1 MTQPNLKFIVAVAE
15 QLSFVSAFLGG
26 ISATILVTIVVFI
39 SSKKSVNWI
48 VSSSA
53 LAACS
58 LLVAVVAS
66 WRLIIILHPEFPNT
80 VNIFIVQ
87 SLWSGMLLG
96 YGIGFISLLVSI
108 GLAGWLRSKKAG
120 IITSTI
126 ASVAVLFFVFVTPFG
141 L

>member
-1 MTQPNLKFIVAVAE
+1 MTQLNPKFIVAVAE
-15 QLSFVSAFLGG
+15 QLSFVSALLGG

-39 SSKKSVNWI
+39 SSKKSVNLI

-66 WRLIIILHPEFPNT
+66 WRLVIILHPEFPKT
-80 VNIFIVQ
+80 VSMPIVQ
-87 SLWSGMLLG
+87 SLWNGMLFG
-96 YGIGFISLLVSI
+96 YSIGFISLLFSI
-108 GLAGWLRSKKAG
+108 GSAGWLRSKKAG

-126 ASVAVLFFVFVTPFG
+126 ASVAVLFFIFVTPFG

>member
-1 MTQPNLKFIVAVAE
+1 MTQLNPKFIVAVAE
-15 QLSFVSAFLGG
+15 QLSFVSALLGG

-39 SSKKSVNWI
+39 SSKKSVNLI

-66 WRLIIILHPEFPNT
+66 WRLVIILHPEFPNT
-80 VNIFIVQ
+80 VSMPIVQ
-87 SLWSGMLLG
+87 SLWNGMLFG
-96 YGIGFISLLVSI
+96 YGIGFISLLFSI
-108 GLAGWLRSKKAG
+108 GSAGWLRSKKAG

-126 ASVAVLFFVFVTPFG
+126 ASVAVLFFIFVTPFG